1 MKKKMREINKMT
13 HELTELENKALLG
26 FIYDTYGVTL
36 DEMKSRN
43 RKRGIIEGKRF
54 YVTALTRVY
63 GLTTDKAGKM
73 CNLDHASVIHH
84 RRKFDSMSETYP
96 KEYIKLMHKYESMIN
111 RDVKVHELQD
121 LIIKRDE
128 INNKINKLII
138 LSNNQKLNKND
149 RKKREELHCIK
160 Y

>member
-1 MKKKMREINKMT
+1 
-13 HELTELENKALLG
+13 
-26 FIYDTYGVTL
+26 
-36 DEMKSRN
+36 
-43 RKRGIIEGKRF
+43 
-54 YVTALTRVY
+54 
-63 GLTTDKAGKM
+63 
-73 CNLDHASVIHH
+73 
-84 RRKFDSMSETYP
+84 
-96 KEYIKLMHKYESMIN
+96 MHKYESMIN